1 MKKKNKKKK
10 INQKKIKKR
19 KKQNLEIIQQKILK
33 IMINMNLVQ
42 FIQNGNKVKQ
52 IGLNQKQVLCFKDLM
67 KKKIVN

>member
-42 FIQNGNKVKQ
+42 YIQNGNKVKQ